1 MYLMI
6 GLIAVAIAIVALV
19 LASRRNRAETLE
31 VGTQTVAAAK
41 EASAGAPMGGG
52 AVAAL
57 DLGYAA
63 SPNSTAAEVEKLWD
77 LKQAGALTPEEF
89 ETQKARLLAAEPVL
103 PRAGAI
109 QLVLVSPGP
118 NKINVIKRVRELT
131 HSGLKAALDMV
142 ESAPVIIAQGLN
154 PEQAAQLAAQF
165 TGDGAVVEL
174 R

>member
-1 MYLMI
+1 M
-6 GLIAVAIAIVALV
+6 
-19 LASRRNRAETLE
+19 
-31 VGTQTVAAAK
+31 
-41 EASAGAPMGGG
+41 AP
-52 AVAAL
+52 
-57 DLGYAA
+57 
-63 SPNSTAAEVEKLWD
+63 T
-77 LKQAGALTPEEF
+77 
-89 ETQKARLLAAEPVL
+89 ARLGRKVAKANHMAAEPVL